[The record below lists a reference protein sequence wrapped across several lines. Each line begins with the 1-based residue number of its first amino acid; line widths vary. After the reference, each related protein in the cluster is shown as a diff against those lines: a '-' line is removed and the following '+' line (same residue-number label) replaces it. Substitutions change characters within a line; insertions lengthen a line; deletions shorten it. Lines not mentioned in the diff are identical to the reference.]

1 MVDGMRKQEF
11 HPMES
16 CRYGSSARQC
26 VVLNFC
32 LDNAVHARG
41 GGDVCDDKLGSCGL
55 PRHHMGFAAGR
66 RRVYQQQTCPGES
79 LEMVG
84 RGWTPVPCEMT
95 VWLWTWSRVPQSLPA
110 VDARLLCES

>member
-1 MVDGMRKQEF
+1 MVNGMRKQEF

-41 GGDVCDDKLGSCGL
+41 GMFVTTSWVPVDFPAITWDLLQGGGGSINNKLVLVRTLRWLEGDGL
-55 PRHHMGFAAGR
+55 KCLVR
-66 RRVYQQQTCPGES
+66 
-79 LEMVG
+79 
-84 RGWTPVPCEMT
+84 
-95 VWLWTWSRVPQSLPA
+95 
-110 VDARLLCES
+110 